1 MYIKE
6 LKSCSNWGCFPVK
19 SLLLFTTW
27 DKCESEYIDLHF
39 AVKGEMEWGG
49 AAEPPPMGSWIF
61 HHCTFIR
68 ISSSIG
74 LLVGTLDVVL
84 DSSARVAP
92 YRILYQAP
100 DSLVYWT
107 IACGK
112 DMWIF
117 ILPGYCVTTK
127 RASFLLSTV
136 ISRQI
141 NGSGWKPAVVIK
153 FRHSRV
159 SDSQTSNA
167 SMGGC
172 VMHNDWMKPEM
183 AMEPGQKHLL
193 LPTFLLP
200 KEFPNQQYPFLLL
213 ACSSPCP
220 RLTPTALLKWW
231 QHSWVMG
238 SL

>member
-1 MYIKE
+1 
-6 LKSCSNWGCFPVK
+6 
-19 SLLLFTTW
+19 
-27 DKCESEYIDLHF
+27 
-39 AVKGEMEWGG
+39 MEWGR

-117 ILPGYCVTTK
+117 ILPGYCVATK

-136 ISRQI
+136 ISGQI

-167 SMGGC
+167 SMGG
-172 VMHNDWMKPEM
+172 WMTEWN
-183 AMEPGQKHLL
+183 QKRPWSRDRNICYCPL
-193 LPTFLLP
+193 F
-200 KEFPNQQYPFLLL
+200 FSRR
-213 ACSSPCP
+213 SSQTSSTHSSS
-220 RLTPTALLKWW
+220 LHALL
-231 QHSWVMG
+231 HVRG
-238 SL
+238 SLLQHFWSDGSIPGWWGVSKEDAGRSTWIIAMQLPWQGTWLPLQ